1 MQDSS
6 SILRIP
12 VPDYAETLFRSE
24 RFNRL
29 RHIAGGETFTVIYLK
44 MVLIAMS
51 SGGTV
56 TEEDLG
62 DLGEDRDD
70 VSFTVM
76 LLLSL
81 GMIERI
87 ERA

>member
-6 SILRIP
+6 SVLRIP
-12 VPDYAETLFRSE
+12 VPDDAETLFRSE

-44 MVLIAMS
+44 MVLKAMS

-56 TEEDLG
+56 TEEDLEN
-62 DLGEDRDD
+62 LGEGRDD
-70 VSFTVM
+70 VSFAVM
-76 LLLSL
+76 VMLSL
-81 GMIERI
+81 GMIERVS
-87 ERA
+87 A